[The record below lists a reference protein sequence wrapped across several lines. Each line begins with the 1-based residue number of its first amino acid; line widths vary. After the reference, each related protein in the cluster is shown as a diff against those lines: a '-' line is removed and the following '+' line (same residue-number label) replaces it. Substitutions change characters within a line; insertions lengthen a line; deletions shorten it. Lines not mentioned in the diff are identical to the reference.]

1 MIGYIKFE
9 NEIKIGDI
17 ELDFF
22 KNKNE
27 VYNTI
32 VLAGENGCGKTTI
45 LNAIAAFQ
53 RGSYLHESSSVQK
66 VMYLDENGKVHEI
79 LREKESLRYSK
90 PGGITQ
96 EEWEDANEFT
106 EQDFYAEKMKLSN
119 EKPYDIRNRKVIF
132 SEARSGFEV
141 KLEGNNSKY
150 DYEEDKYEK
159 KGANYSGIVQL
170 LIDLEEKDN
179 YEFIKYAK
187 LNPTCTYE
195 EYMKK
200 NSRILRFKKAYE
212 SMFEELVYVGEKPEI
227 DYRTIWFL
235 KGEQLIDIN
244 ELSTGEQQ
252 IVFRGADLL
261 YQATNGATIII
272 DEPELSLHPKWQK
285 KILKF
290 YRNLFTNEYGKQIA
304 QLIIATHSQY
314 IVQEA
319 MKDSDNVKVI
329 LLKKE
334 GIETKANV
342 IDKAVLGMYSSAEI
356 NYLAF
361 GVEKKDYHIQ
371 LFSALHNKLQNIPE
385 NEVNAHIASIDCYI
399 KNHRLYDTVRHEKED
414 TSHNHYYTLPVF
426 IRNAIDHPDS
436 GRRFSDNDLDVSIAL
451 LRDIY
456 KEVAERR

>member
-1 MIGYIKFE
+1 MIDWNPIAKKFRE
-9 NEIKIGDI
+9 ADAILIG
-17 ELDFF
+17 
-22 KNKNE
+22 
-27 VYNTI
+27 
-32 VLAGENGCGKTTI
+32 
-45 LNAIAAFQ
+45 
-53 RGSYLHESSSVQK
+53 
-66 VMYLDENGKVHEI
+66 
-79 LREKESLRYSK
+79 
-90 PGGITQ
+90 
-96 EEWEDANEFT
+96 
-106 EQDFYAEKMKLSN
+106 
-119 EKPYDIRNRKVIF
+119 
-132 SEARSGFEV
+132 
-141 KLEGNNSKY
+141 
-150 DYEEDKYEK
+150 
-159 KGANYSGIVQL
+159 
-170 LIDLEEKDN
+170 
-179 YEFIKYAK
+179 
-187 LNPTCTYE
+187 
-195 EYMKK
+195 
-200 NSRILRFKKAYE
+200 
-212 SMFEELVYVGEKPEI
+212 
-227 DYRTIWFL
+227 
-235 KGEQLIDIN
+235 
-244 ELSTGEQQ
+244 
-252 IVFRGADLL
+252 
-261 YQATNGATIII
+261 TIII